1 MPKSFEQRIAYL
13 EKIITEF
20 FTGTERKAKKAA
32 GITKR
37 KVKYAQKSVR
47 GKVTTRKRPKKARR
61 A

>member
-13 EKIITEF
+13 EKLITEF
-20 FTGTERKAKKAA
+20 FTGTERKAKNTA

-37 KVKYAQKSVR
+37 KVKSAQKSVSR
-47 GKVTTRKRPKKARR
+47 KVATRKSPKKARR